1 MSALVGYYR
10 FHAKI
15 YDATRWSF
23 IFGRQ
28 GIIDRLKAV
37 TPSPQNILEIGCGT
51 GTNLLALAKTFP
63 NAQLTGLDLSEDM
76 LQRASKRVATLQPQ
90 VTLKHQLYDAP
101 LSEGAYDV
109 VLFSYCLTMINPGW
123 EAVLQHVQRD
133 LAPNG
138 VIAVVDF
145 HDTPFG
151 FFRRWMGVN
160 HVAFNGHLFPALQAQ
175 FGGIQAEECKAYGGV
190 WRYFYFIGTPKKSA

>member
-10 FHAKI
+10 FHSKI

-23 IFGRQ
+23 LFGRQ
-28 GIIDRLKAV
+28 GIIRHLQQV
-37 TPSPQNILEIGCGT
+37 SPAPGRILEIGCGT
-51 GTNLLALAKTFP
+51 GINLTALARAFP

-76 LQRASKRVATLQPQ
+76 LTRAAKRVAPLGDR
-90 VTLKHQLYDAP
+90 VTLKHQMYDAP
-101 LSEGAYDV
+101 LSAGEYDA

-123 EAVLQHVQRD
+123 EAVLSHAARD
-133 LAPNG
+133 LAPQG
-138 VIAVVDF
+138 VIAVMDF

-160 HVAFNGHLFPALQAQ
+160 HVALNGHLLPALTAQ
-175 FGGIQAEECKAYGGV
+175 FTPQLAKPCRAYGGV
-190 WRYFYFIGTPKKSA
+190 WRYFYFMGTPK